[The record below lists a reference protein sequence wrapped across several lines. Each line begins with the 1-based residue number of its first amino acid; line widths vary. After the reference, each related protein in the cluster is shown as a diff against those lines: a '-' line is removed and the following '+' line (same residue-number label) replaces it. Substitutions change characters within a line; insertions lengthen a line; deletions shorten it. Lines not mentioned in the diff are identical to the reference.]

1 MTYIALGLLVLYV
14 FFGLLFYG
22 LSRAARRADNHD
34 ARARAITKLN
44 LRRRHAAM
52 AEAHMPASE
61 TAKTIV

>member
-1 MTYIALGLLVLYV
+1 MTYIAWSLFVLYL

-52 AEAHMPASE
+52 AESHLSPSDIS
-61 TAKTIV
+61 KTVV